1 LGSFSGIATTMLR
14 YALKTLPSMFQRKGL
29 AEAMPAYGY
38 YGLFILET
46 YSGTEKSH
54 ANYFRGK

>member
-1 LGSFSGIATTMLR
+1 MATTMLR